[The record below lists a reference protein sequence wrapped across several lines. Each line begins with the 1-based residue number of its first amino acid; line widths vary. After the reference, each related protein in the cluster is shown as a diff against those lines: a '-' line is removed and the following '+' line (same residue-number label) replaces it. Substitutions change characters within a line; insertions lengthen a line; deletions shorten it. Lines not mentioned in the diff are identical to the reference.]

1 MSGWFLVNQYASKP
15 YFKCHSSASTRRI
28 GLTTS
33 GHTGTSTEV
42 ESYCFY
48 DMAPQQRKHRQLM
61 LGTKTDGSFKH
72 LANCLYAL
80 SITSTSDSL
89 PPFSILAVLLYLSST
104 REEAWLC
111 FRQSIN
117 FPLLRDNFSQHTRG
131 VSTSPSHTCGEDR
144 CLLCMLVLS
153 NLHLSIYTQ

>member
-1 MSGWFLVNQYASKP
+1 MSECFLVSQHDPNHTLNVIPLSLWEELVLPPVGTWVQAQ
-15 YFKCHSSASTRRI
+15 SSYT
-28 GLTTS
+28 
-33 GHTGTSTEV
+33 V
-42 ESYCFY
+42 ELYYFY
-48 DMAPQQRKHRQLM
+48 DMAPQHHKHRQLM
-61 LGTKTDGSFKH
+61 LGTKTDGCFKH

-80 SITSTSDSL
+80 SITTTSDSL
-89 PPFSILAVLLYLSST
+89 TPFSILAVLLYLSST

-144 CLLCMLVLS
+144 C
-153 NLHLSIYTQ
+153 